1 MSVACCTTSC
11 HLIVFCLFAHVLIT
25 LIFLCAPVV
34 VYIHF
39 ASVFIVTCLSHR
51 KCYQQNAVVTELL
64 YDMVVGVVSGDVV
77 LSVSWR
83 MRPVSLA
90 HSYVT
95 GIGRFS
101 SLDYTISFPANREG
115 GVVYKDSWC
124 DLPQCWCLNW
134 SILFQRRLLS
144 VTLCTFQPGWR
155 DCWCFVKLGCVTTDY
170 WSVQLMYY
178 VCWYA
183 FFCCIVLVCYKHDVI
198 YWMRNVGC
206 N

>member
-51 KCYQQNAVVTELL
+51 KCYQQNAVVTKLL

-115 GVVYKDSWC
+115 GVVYKDSDAISHSADAWIEAFYFSDIC
-124 DLPQCWCLNW
+124 
-134 SILFQRRLLS
+134 FQLHCVHSSLADETVGVLLS
-144 VTLCTFQPGWR
+144 QDVWQLIIDLC
-155 DCWCFVKLGCVTTDY
+155 
-170 WSVQLMYY
+170 S
-178 VCWYA
+178 
-183 FFCCIVLVCYKHDVI
+183 
-198 YWMRNVGC
+198 
-206 N
+206 